1 MPRQDVVS
9 DMSQQHIQ
17 PVFTVLD
24 HYRLD
29 LEKTC
34 KMGSLAMC
42 SAQGFCIVN
51 VECPGKWCSL
61 CVTAKKQATD
71 AVRRGPGAGVRP
83 HEWMD
88 SCAACISQE
97 FLLLSASNSPS
108 ARRCG
113 HMVVHSYCIW
123 TKRGCA
129 HMHRT
134 HDLNGSMLQ
143 QWHSERCLMENM
155 VRLSVP
161 LLSCCWCCSF
171 I

>member
-1 MPRQDVVS
+1 MSHPAMQRQHVVS
-9 DMSQQHIQ
+9 DI
-17 PVFTVLD
+17 FTILN
-24 HYRLD
+24 HYHLD

-34 KMGSLAMC
+34 KTGSFAVC
-42 SAQGFCIVN
+42 SVQGFCILN
-51 VECPGKWCSL
+51 VECPGSKWCSL
-61 CVTAKKQATD
+61 CVTAKKQATH

-108 ARRCG
+108 VSR
-113 HMVVHSYCIW
+113 VTIW
-123 TKRGCA
+123 LCTATVFGQRDA
-129 HMHRT
+129 HMLCT
-134 HDLNGSMLQ
+134 HDLNSSMPE

-161 LLSCCWCCSF
+161 LLSCCRSCSF